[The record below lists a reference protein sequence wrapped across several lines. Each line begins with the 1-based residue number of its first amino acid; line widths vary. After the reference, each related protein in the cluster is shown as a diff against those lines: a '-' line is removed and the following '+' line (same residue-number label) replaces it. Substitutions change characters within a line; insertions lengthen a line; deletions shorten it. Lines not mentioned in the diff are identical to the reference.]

1 MKFDRYLR
9 ELSNNFFNYFKEE
22 ATSLYAGGS
31 YSQDDFCSESDFDI
45 YGFIKTPRKH
55 SDFEDFKEL
64 ISHKRL
70 PIPSKGL
77 EFHIVEYPIKLV
89 REPKFIFVLSDG
101 ETWNLEVE
109 HNYSVG
115 ENLIGLRIIKDSGV
129 LIQGHDV
136 RDSIPVIPNDWLRME
151 VQRVIEWHK
160 GKVHDSF
167 HDPLGYQSVLN
178 ACRALYFMKTN
189 KFVSKSYGGKWYISE
204 FSDYANLVKKALD
217 SRLHSHEKLTYSEVI
232 DFLNLTQKNLN
243 KY

>member
-1 MKFDRYLR
+1 MKFDRYLH
-9 ELSNNFFNYFKEE
+9 ELSNIFFDFFKED
-22 ATSLYAGGS
+22 AISVYAGGS
-31 YSQDDFCSESDFDI
+31 YSQDDFCSESDLDV
-45 YGFIKTPRKH
+45 YGFIKAPRKK

-70 PIPSKGL
+70 PILSKGL
-77 EFHIVEYPIKLV
+77 EFHIVEHPLELV

-101 ETWNLEVE
+101 ETWDLETE

-129 LIQGHDV
+129 LIQGHNV
-136 RDSIPVIPNDWLRME
+136 RDSIPTIPNDWLRME
-151 VQRVIEWHK
+151 VQRVVEWHK
-160 GKVHDSF
+160 ENVHDRF

-189 KFVSKSYGGKWYISE
+189 KLVSKSYGGEWYISE

-217 SRLHSHEKLTYSEVI
+217 SRLYSLEKLPYDEVI
-232 DFLNLTQKNLN
+232 DFLNLTQKSLSR
-243 KY
+243 Y